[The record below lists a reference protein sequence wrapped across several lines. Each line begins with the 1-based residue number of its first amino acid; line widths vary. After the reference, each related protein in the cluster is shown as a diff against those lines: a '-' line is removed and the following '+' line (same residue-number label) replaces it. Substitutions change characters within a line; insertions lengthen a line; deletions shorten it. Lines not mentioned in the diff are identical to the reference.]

1 MKKLLAHELVPGTS
15 PITDSTYGSGNA
27 FVCAQ
32 GAAYYIV
39 LDRFQ
44 SHIRSIDAAGVQQE
58 ILGFDGGI
66 QMFDMRGGATVFV
79 GMQKNSLQE
88 LYVLAGG
95 KAVCISAFNSPL
107 LSARA
112 VQPRALHAVS
122 KPCRAADR
130 RLGSYAVWL

>member
-1 MKKLLAHELVPGTS
+1 MPGGFTRAQAQLLHTPLEDV
-15 PITDSTYGSGNA
+15 YKR
-27 FVCAQ
+27 Q
-32 GAAYYIV
+32 
-39 LDRFQ
+39 
-44 SHIRSIDAAGVQQE
+44 QQE

-95 KAVCISAFNSPL
+95 KALCISAFNSPL

-112 VQPRALHAVS
+112 VQPLSLIHI
-122 KPCRAADR
+122 
-130 RLGSYAVWL
+130 